1 MAIFIYRHIVINEY
15 RSKINKFS
23 HKLMESKVFNIDQI
37 DKNIIE
43 IIQREPM
50 LTHTEIAKKVNRSQP
65 TIGMR
70 IRKLEKAGVLKF
82 QAGIN
87 VKTMDLILAR
97 VEIQTLNPDDTIDL
111 VKNCPYMLNAFRL
124 SGTSN
129 LSVLIVSDKL
139 AHIDE
144 IVNHHF
150 RKDPNILEV
159 YMDIITDVTNDF
171 VLPFDFNFESCSLGT
186 AGKCCGKCST

>member
-1 MAIFIYRHIVINEY
+1 MNIDQ
-15 RSKINKFS
+15 KNKFS
-23 HKLMESKVFNIDQI
+23 QKLMESKVFNIDQI

-87 VKTMDLILAR
+87 VK
-97 VEIQTLNPDDTIDL
+97 
-111 VKNCPYMLNAFRL
+111 FRL

-129 LSVLIVSDKL
+129 LSILVVSTKL
-139 AHIDE
+139 AHLDE

-186 AGKCCGKCST
+186 AGKCCGKCSA

>member
-1 MAIFIYRHIVINEY
+1 
-15 RSKINKFS
+15 
-23 HKLMESKVFNIDQI
+23 MESKVFKIDEI

-43 IIQREPM
+43 LIQREPL

-70 IRKLEKAGVLKF
+70 IRKLEKSGVLKF
-82 QAGIN
+82 QAGVN
-87 VKTMDLILAR
+87 VKTLDLILAR
-97 VEIQTLNPDDTIDL
+97 VEIQTLNPDDIIAL

-129 LSVLIVSDKL
+129 LSILVVSDKL
-139 AHIDE
+139 AHLDD

-171 VLPFDFNFESCSLGT
+171 VLPFDFNFERCGLGT
-186 AGKCCGKCST
+186 DGKCCGKCFA

>member
-1 MAIFIYRHIVINEY
+1 
-15 RSKINKFS
+15 
-23 HKLMESKVFNIDQI
+23 MESKVFKIDEI

-43 IIQREPM
+43 IIQKDPL

-70 IRKLEKAGVLKF
+70 IRKLEKSGVLKF
-82 QAGIN
+82 TAGIN
-87 VKTMDLILAR
+87 VKTMDLLLAR
-97 VEIQTLNPDDTIDL
+97 VDIQTLNPEETVNL

-129 LSVLIVSDKL
+129 ISILLVSNKL
-139 AHIDE
+139 AQLDE

-150 RKDPNILEV
+150 RKDPNVSEV
-159 YMDIITDVTNDF
+159 YMNIITDVTNDF
-171 VLPFDFNFESCSLGT
+171 VLPFDFNFENCSLT
-186 AGKCCGKCST
+186 SSDECCGKCLA

>member
-1 MAIFIYRHIVINEY
+1 
-15 RSKINKFS
+15 
-23 HKLMESKVFNIDQI
+23 MESKVFKIDEV

-43 IIQREPM
+43 IIQKEPM

-70 IRKLEKAGVLKF
+70 IRKLEKSGVLKF

-87 VKTMDLILAR
+87 VKTMDLLLAR
-97 VEIQTLNPDDTIDL
+97 VEIQTLNPDKIVNL

-124 SGTSN
+124 SGASN
-129 LSVLIVSDKL
+129 YSILVVSNKL
-139 AHIDE
+139 AHLDD

-150 RKDPNILEV
+150 RKDSNVSEV
-159 YMDIITDVTNDF
+159 SMDIITDVTNDF
-171 VLPFDFNFESCSLGT
+171 VLTFDFNFENCGLTSNNQ
-186 AGKCCGKCST
+186 CCGKCCS

>member
-1 MAIFIYRHIVINEY
+1 
-15 RSKINKFS
+15 
-23 HKLMESKVFNIDQI
+23 MESKVFKIDEV
-37 DKNIIE
+37 DRNIIE
-43 IIQREPM
+43 IIQKEPM

-87 VKTMDLILAR
+87 MKTIDLLLAR
-97 VEIQTLNPDDTIDL
+97 VEIQTLKPEETVKL

-124 SGTSN
+124 SGKSN
-129 LSVLIVSDKL
+129 LSILVVSNKL
-139 AHIDE
+139 AHLDE

-171 VLPFDFNFESCSLGT
+171 VLPFDFNFENCGLTSNNQ
-186 AGKCCGKCST
+186 CCGKCCAYDSKKI

>member
-1 MAIFIYRHIVINEY
+1 
-15 RSKINKFS
+15 
-23 HKLMESKVFNIDQI
+23 MESNVFKIDEI
-37 DKNIIE
+37 DRNIIE
-43 IIQREPM
+43 IIQKEPM

-70 IRKLEKAGVLKF
+70 IRKLEKSGVLKF

-87 VKTMDLILAR
+87 IKTMDLILAR
-97 VEIQTLNPDDTIDL
+97 VEIQTLKPNDIIKL

-129 LSVLIVSDKL
+129 ISIMIVSDKL
-139 AHIDE
+139 AHLDE

-150 RKDPNILEV
+150 RKDPNISEV
-159 YMDIITDVTNDF
+159 YMDIITDIINDF
-171 VLPFDFNFESCSLGT
+171 VLPFDFNFESCGLTSNGQ
-186 AGKCCGKCST
+186 CCGKCFS

>member
-1 MAIFIYRHIVINEY
+1 
-15 RSKINKFS
+15 
-23 HKLMESKVFNIDQI
+23 MESKVFKI
-37 DKNIIE
+37 DKIDRNIIE
-43 IIQREPM
+43 IIQRDPM
-50 LTHTEIAKKVNRSQP
+50 LTHTEIAKQVNRSQP

-70 IRKLEKAGVLKF
+70 IRKLEKSGVLKF

-97 VEIQTLNPDDTIDL
+97 VEIQTLKPEESIKL

-129 LSVLIVSDKL
+129 LSILIVSNKL
-139 AHIDE
+139 THLDE

-150 RKDPNILEV
+150 RKNPNVSEV
-159 YMDIITDVTNDF
+159 YMDIITDVTNDL
-171 VLPFDFNFESCSLGT
+171 VLPFDFQFDNCGITST
-186 AGKCCGKCST
+186 NQCCGKCFA

>member
-1 MAIFIYRHIVINEY
+1 
-15 RSKINKFS
+15 
-23 HKLMESKVFNIDQI
+23 MESSSKVFKIDEI

-43 IIQREPM
+43 IIQKDPM

-87 VKTMDLILAR
+87 VKTMDLLLAR
-97 VEIQTLNPDDTIDL
+97 VEIQTLKPEETVKL
-111 VKNCPYMLNAFRL
+111 VKSCPHMLNAFRL

-129 LSVLIVSDKL
+129 LSILLVSDKL
-139 AHIDE
+139 AHLDE

-150 RKDPNILEV
+150 RKDPNITDV

-171 VLPFDFNFESCSLGT
+171 VLPFDFNFDSCGLNS
-186 AGKCCGKCST
+186 KKECCGKCFA